1 LIDVDGSMM
10 EGGGQILRMAITYSA
25 VIGVPVKVR
34 KIRAG
39 RRPPGLQP
47 QHLTTLKAVAEICE
61 AKTKGFN
68 LGSMEIIF
76 TPKPPKGG
84 TYNFDIGTAGSIG
97 LLLQCIAPIAAF
109 SDSTTRLRIKGGTAV
124 KWSPPVRV
132 LDNVVWEALRQMGFR
147 GELHVLREGFY
158 PRGGGVVEVNI
169 EPIRKSNPIKAESRG
184 EIRLITGYSL
194 CGRLPRHVAERQASS
209 AKMMLEDAGYQTDIS
224 VRFAQGNEAP
234 LSPGSVIGLW
244 ADSRPRMFMGESALG
259 ERGKPAERVGAEAA
273 SSLLEQLKSQTA
285 VDLHTADN
293 LIIWCSLA
301 TGDSA
306 YTTSSLTMHTLTAIE
321 LAKIFTNARF
331 EVEGGL
337 GGAARIQCNGIDL
350 NNPNM

>member
-1 LIDVDGSMM
+1 MM

-25 VIGVPVKVR
+25 VMGVPIKIR
-34 KIRAG
+34 KIRAD

-61 AKTKGFN
+61 AETKGFN
-68 LGSMEIIF
+68 LGSMEIMF
-76 TPKPPKGG
+76 TPEPPKGG
-84 TYNFDIGTAGSIG
+84 TYDFDIGTAGSIG

-109 SDSTTRLRIKGGTAV
+109 SDSTTRIRVKGGTAV
-124 KWSPPVRV
+124 RWSPPVRV

-158 PRGGGVVEVNI
+158 PRGGGIVEVNI
-169 EPIRKSNPIKAESRG
+169 EPIKKLDPIKAESPG
-184 EIRLITGYSL
+184 ENRKIMGYSL

-224 VRFAQGNEAP
+224 VRVAQGSEASI
-234 LSPGSVIGLW
+234 SPGSVIGIW
-244 ADSRPRMFMGESALG
+244 ADSRPKMFMGESALG

-306 YTTSSLTMHTLTAIE
+306 YTASSLTMHTLTAIE

-331 EVEGGL
+331 EVEGGPS
-337 GGAARIQCNGIDL
+337 GAARIQCNGMDL
-350 NNPNM
+350 SNPNM

>member
-25 VIGVPVKVR
+25 VMGVPVKVR

-68 LGSMEIIF
+68 LGSIEIIF

-132 LDNVVWEALRQMGFR
+132 LDNVVWEALRQMGFS

-158 PRGGGVVEVNI
+158 PRGGGIVEVNI
-169 EPIRKSNPIKAESRG
+169 EPIRKLDPIKAESPG
-184 EIRLITGYSL
+184 EIRLIRGYSL

-209 AKMMLEDAGYQTDIS
+209 ANMMLEDAGYQTDIS
-224 VRFAQGNEAP
+224 VRVAQGNEAP

-273 SSLLEQLKSQTA
+273 SSLLEQLNSQTA

-331 EVEGGL
+331 NVEGRPI
-337 GGAARIQCNGIDL
+337 GAARIQCNGMGL
-350 NNPNM
+350 SNPSM

>member
-1 LIDVDGSMM
+1 
-10 EGGGQILRMAITYSA
+10 MAVTYSA
-25 VIGVPVKVR
+25 VMGVPVKVR

-68 LGSMEIIF
+68 IGSMEIILY
-76 TPKPPKGG
+76 PKPPKGG
-84 TYNFDIGTAGSIG
+84 TYDFDIGTAGSIG
-97 LLLQCIAPIAAF
+97 LLLQCVTPVVAF
-109 SDSTTRLRIKGGTAV
+109 SDSTTRLRVKGGTAV
-124 KWSPPVRV
+124 RWSPPVRV

-158 PRGGGVVEVNI
+158 PRGGGIVEVSI
-169 EPIRKSNPIKAESRG
+169 EPIGKLDPIKAESPG
-184 EIRLITGYSL
+184 EIKQIKGYSL

-209 AKMMLEDAGYQTDIS
+209 ANTMLENAGYQTDIS
-224 VRFAQGNEAP
+224 VHVAQGNEAP

-244 ADSRPRMFMGESALG
+244 ADSRPRTFMGESALG

-273 SSLLEQLKSQTA
+273 LSLLEQLKSQTA

-301 TGDSA
+301 TGDSV

-331 EVEGGL
+331 EVEGGP
-337 GGAARIQCNGIDL
+337 GGAAWIQCSGIDL
-350 NNPNM
+350 SNQNM

>member
-1 LIDVDGSMM
+1 
-10 EGGGQILRMAITYSA
+10 MAITYSA
-25 VIGVPVKVR
+25 VMGVPVKVR

-39 RRPPGLQP
+39 RLPPGLQP
-47 QHLTTLKAVAEICE
+47 QHLTTIKAVAEICE

-68 LGSMEIIF
+68 LGSTEIMF
-76 TPKPPKGG
+76 TPKPPSGG
-84 TYNFDIGTAGSIG
+84 TYDFDIGTAGSIG

-109 SDSTTRLRIKGGTAV
+109 SDSTTRLKVKGGTAV

-147 GELHVLREGFY
+147 GELNVLREGFY
-158 PRGGGVVEVNI
+158 PRGGGIVEVNI
-169 EPIRKSNPIKAESRG
+169 EPISKLDPMKAEYPG
-184 EIRLITGYSL
+184 EIRLIRGYSL
-194 CGRLPRHVAERQASS
+194 CGGLPRHVADRQASS
-209 AKMMLEDAGYQTDIS
+209 ANTMLEDAGYRINIYVS
-224 VRFAQGNEAP
+224 VAQGSEAP

-244 ADSRPRMFMGESALG
+244 ADSRPKMFMGESALG

-273 SSLLEQLKSQTA
+273 SSLLEQLKSKTA

-331 EVEGGL
+331 DVEKGP
-337 GGAARIQCNGIDL
+337 GGAARIQCSGMGL
-350 NNPNM
+350 SNPNM

>member
-1 LIDVDGSMM
+1 MIEVDGSMM

-25 VIGVPVKVR
+25 IMGVPVKVR

-47 QHLTTLKAVAEICE
+47 QHLTTLKAVAEICKAE
-61 AKTKGFN
+61 TKGFN
-68 LGSMEIIF
+68 LSSMEIMF

-84 TYNFDIGTAGSIG
+84 AYDFDIGTAGSIG
-97 LLLQCIAPIAAF
+97 LLLQCVAPIAAF
-109 SDSTTRLRIKGGTAV
+109 SDSTTRLRVKGGTAV
-124 KWSPPVRV
+124 RWSPPVRV
-132 LDNVVWEALRQMGFR
+132 LDNVVWVALRQMGFR
-147 GELHVLREGFY
+147 GKLHVLREGFY
-158 PRGGGVVEVNI
+158 PRGGGIVEVSI
-169 EPIRKSNPIKAESRG
+169 EPIRKLDPIKAESPD
-184 EIRLITGYSL
+184 EIRRIKGYSL

-209 AKMMLEDAGYQTDIS
+209 ALTMLEVAGYQTDIS
-224 VRFAQGNEAP
+224 VRVAQGNEAP

-244 ADSRPRMFMGESALG
+244 ADSPRMFMGESSLG

-331 EVEGGL
+331 DVEGGP
-337 GGAARIQCNGIDL
+337 GGAARIQCNGMDL
-350 NNPNM
+350 SNPSM